1 MDNKSGLS
9 SAKKCEGKQSKGKCP
24 EIKRLPVMNNTFVS
38 LKLKSGND
46 NEINNEL
53 ITMHVTGS
61 CDDLNVLLEA

>member
-9 SAKKCEGKQSKGKCP
+9 SAKKCEGKQSNGKCP
-24 EIKRLPVMNNTFVS
+24 GIKRLPVMNNTFVS

-61 CDDLNVLLEA
+61 